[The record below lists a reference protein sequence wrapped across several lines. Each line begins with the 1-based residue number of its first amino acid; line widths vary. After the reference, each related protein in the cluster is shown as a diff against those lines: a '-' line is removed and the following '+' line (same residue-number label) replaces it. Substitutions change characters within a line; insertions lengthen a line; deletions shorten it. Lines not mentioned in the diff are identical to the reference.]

1 MEERTKSVLV
11 VGFNTRPL
19 ALSLKNAGY
28 NVYVVDFFGDL
39 DLYPSVEDSLILI
52 NELETDYKTIIG
64 SYSKLLLEFTIQM
77 LKKYPKIDFLIIGS
91 GLDDA
96 YEERKTILNEIK
108 IKNYK
113 INSLNNDVETIE
125 NARNIE
131 YIHNLLKINNFKVP
145 LTISYNNFGSYEGK
159 IEFPLIFKKSKSAGG
174 LNVDKVSTYEELSTL
189 IKNFGSDGFNQNDW
203 LIQEY
208 IEGIPI
214 SCTVISNGKECEIIT
229 INRQLIGD
237 PLLNPPKEFM
247 YCGNIVPA
255 ELSKRDEKLVIKIT
269 KTLTLKLGLKG
280 VNGFDYVLKDHY
292 PYLMEVNPRIPGS
305 IRASEMSL
313 DTNLLDLHIK
323 SFNLDVWDQ
332 VKNSIMSHKPIFYA
346 TKFIIFA
353 PKEINK
359 NLFTRIN
366 SLDYVHDKSTPIKNI
381 IKGEPLC
388 TILYKEKTFLKSY
401 NGALGVLEEIN
412 EIIK

>member
-174 LNVDKVSTYEELSTL
+174 LNVDKVSTYE
-189 IKNFGSDGFNQNDW
+189 
-203 LIQEY
+203 
-208 IEGIPI
+208 
-214 SCTVISNGKECEIIT
+214 
-229 INRQLIGD
+229 
-237 PLLNPPKEFM
+237 
-247 YCGNIVPA
+247 
-255 ELSKRDEKLVIKIT
+255 
-269 KTLTLKLGLKG
+269 
-280 VNGFDYVLKDHY
+280 
-292 PYLMEVNPRIPGS
+292 
-305 IRASEMSL
+305 
-313 DTNLLDLHIK
+313 
-323 SFNLDVWDQ
+323 
-332 VKNSIMSHKPIFYA
+332 
-346 TKFIIFA
+346 
-353 PKEINK
+353 
-359 NLFTRIN
+359 
-366 SLDYVHDKSTPIKNI
+366 
-381 IKGEPLC
+381 
-388 TILYKEKTFLKSY
+388 
-401 NGALGVLEEIN
+401 
-412 EIIK
+412 